1 MEAYSRCCNAIED
14 MGKKLWA
21 LPCSHDANI
30 DDMIKVIFSF
40 LFFCLKTEFSIT
52 I

>member
-1 MEAYSRCCNAIED
+1 MANLEAYSRCCNAIED

-30 DDMIKVIFSF
+30 GNMIKVLF
-40 LFFCLKTEFSIT
+40 LFCLKTDFSIT

>member
-1 MEAYSRCCNAIED
+1 MANIEAYSRCCSAIED

-30 DDMIKVIFSF
+30 GDMIKV
-40 LFFCLKTEFSIT
+40 FFFPVLTLNFPS
-52 I
+52 